1 MLLKTNTEGWE
12 LIWPQSTDTCL
23 QTPTG
28 QVSVEH
34 WLNDV
39 QAAQH
44 WLQANPG
51 RVLLYRR
58 DVYPFSVWLMALLSV
73 GRSVVLPSNDKPAT
87 LHELRADYDVIA
99 PEKPPKA
106 AQHSPTRQL
115 SGPLN
120 TTLTFF
126 TSGSSGT
133 PKPVVKQLRQLFNE
147 VATLERTFAHV
158 IEKSQVLATV
168 THQHIYGLL
177 FTVLWPLCT
186 GRVIHSELVTYPEQL
201 THAVAHAQNN
211 KYLLVASP
219 AHLQRLDNLKE
230 LSQYGTALTA
240 VFSSGGPLP
249 EQVPADFSEH
259 DMPIPIEVYGSTET
273 GGIAW
278 RQRTNHDDHFTP
290 LYGVEVELTEEQTL
304 TVRSPYLPN
313 TNEPFLTEDKARLGT
328 NGRFQLLGRNDRV
341 VKIAEK
347 RVSLTEIERFMRSHD
362 WVDQVAACIVEGE
375 RQTIGLVMVL
385 SPAGNAALN
394 DRGRFTIRQSVR
406 HYLQQR
412 FDKVVTPKRFRY
424 VAALPINGAGKV
436 TQAALQQLFT
446 VDDEGPIE

>member
-12 LIWPQSTDTCL
+12 LTWPRSTDVCL
-23 QTPTG
+23 HTPTG

-34 WLNDV
+34 WVNDV

-44 WLQANPG
+44 WLEANPG

-58 DVYPFSVWLMALLSV
+58 DAYPFSVWLMALLSA

-87 LHELRADYDVIA
+87 LRELRADYDVIA
-99 PEKPPKA
+99 PEEPPKA
-106 AQHSPTRQL
+106 SHHTPTRQL
-115 SGPLN
+115 SGPLD

-158 IEKSQVLATV
+158 IEESQVLATV

-177 FTVLWPLCT
+177 FTVLWPLSA
-186 GRVIHSELVTYPEQL
+186 GRVIHTGLIEYPEQL
-201 THAVAHAQNN
+201 THRLAHAKSN

-219 AHLQRLDNLKE
+219 AHLQRLDNLKG

-249 EQVPADFSEH
+249 EQVPADFSKH
-259 DMPIPIEVYGSTET
+259 QIAVPIEVYGSTET

-278 RQRTNHDDHFTP
+278 RQRDANNDYFTP
-290 LYGVEVELTEEQTL
+290 LSGVEVTLTDEQTL
-304 TVRSPYLPN
+304 RVRSPYLPDVN
-313 TNEPFLTEDKARLGT
+313 QAFLTEDKVQLESD
-328 NGRFQLLGRNDRV
+328 GRFQLLGRTDRV

-362 WVDQVAACIVEGE
+362 WIDQVAACVVEGE
-375 RQTIGLVMVL
+375 RNAIGLVLVL
-385 SPAGNAALN
+385 SPEGNTTLN
-394 DRGRFTIRQSVR
+394 DYGRFSVRQSLR

-424 VAALPINGAGKV
+424 VATLPINGAGKV

-446 VDDEGPIE
+446 VDDKGHTK